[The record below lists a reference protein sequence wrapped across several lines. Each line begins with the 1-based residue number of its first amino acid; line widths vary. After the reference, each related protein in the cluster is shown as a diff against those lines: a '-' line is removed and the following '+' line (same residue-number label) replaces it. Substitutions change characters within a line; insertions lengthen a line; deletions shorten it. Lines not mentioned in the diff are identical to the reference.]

1 MLVRIIRITKRLQNV
16 NYHMPTKVRVF
27 WLAAKLANVSCNGRA
42 LFARCPRHIQSVF
55 NLIVDIHV
63 MVNWQLWK
71 RVSADQCHMSVSRAQ
86 VYYALRSLAFFKVMY
101 RPVIGFNWSQAQLLA
116 VLYIKSAKWP
126 LINLVCSVIT
136 GISLQWPH
144 SRSISCIWI
153 HH

>member
-1 MLVRIIRITKRLQNV
+1 MLVKIIRITKRLQNV

-71 RVSADQCHMSVSRAQ
+71 RYLLTSVTCMYRRLKCTTHWGHLLFLKLCTDQLLVLIDRRLNYLRFTFRALNGHLLNSSV
-86 VYYALRSLAFFKVMY
+86 RSLQ
-101 RPVIGFNWSQAQLLA
+101 GFPCNDLTL
-116 VLYIKSAKWP
+116 
-126 LINLVCSVIT
+126 
-136 GISLQWPH
+136 G
-144 SRSISCIWI
+144 
-153 HH
+153 